1 MDTIPDRGWTPEMS
15 APTTES
21 ASLPENT
28 LVRSAFAHSLRNSA
42 PRPFS
47 DFLEHWACAL
57 LHGRYIV
64 HAQQDPED
72 AESLSLALHLPSYE
86 SEEEMREG
94 FVVIAEGTELTEKA
108 QAAFEDVAQN
118 NTPAAMLAELS
129 KGPLQAVFEYICSQ
143 APVLGDSPA
152 LPALKRGKSKA
163 LAEAMHAL
171 SQQAEALSSARL
183 PDLDPF
189 LAEAEVSI
197 VNAFRNDP
205 AATEEFKAYF
215 DRVLEL
221 HAALKEDSEAAL
233 EDLMAPPQAHDHDH
247 EHEHDHEHGGCCGH
261 HH

>member
-1 MDTIPDRGWTPEMS
+1 MASESS
-15 APTTES
+15 A
-21 ASLPENT
+21 AAVPENT

-57 LHGRYIV
+57 LQGRYIV

-72 AESLSLALHLPSYE
+72 EESLSLALHLPSYD
-86 SEEEMREG
+86 SEEEMKEG
-94 FVVIAEGTELTEKA
+94 FVVVAEGTQLSEKA

-129 KGPLQAVFEYICSQ
+129 KGPLQTIFEFICSQ
-143 APVLGDSPA
+143 ADTLSASPA

-189 LAEAEVSI
+189 LAEAEISI

-215 DRVLEL
+215 DRIVEL
-221 HAALKEDSEAAL
+221 HAELKNDSEAAL
-233 EDLMAPPQAHDHDH
+233 QDLMTPPEAHEHDH
-247 EHEHDHEHGGCCGH
+247 EHEHGGCCGH